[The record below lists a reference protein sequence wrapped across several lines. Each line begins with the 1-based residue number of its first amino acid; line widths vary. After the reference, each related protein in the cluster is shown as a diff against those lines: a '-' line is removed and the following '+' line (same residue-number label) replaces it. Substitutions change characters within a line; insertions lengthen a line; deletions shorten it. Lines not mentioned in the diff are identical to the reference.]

1 MYVNPVCA
9 YRFFLVAFALLW
21 AVQLRAEGE
30 ERSLED
36 STQWVDPVEYFELQ
50 DITTSDLQRDYD
62 QGDIDFN
69 KVLKAKGKKV
79 YGLRLKPI
87 AGAFIVD
94 KFMSKMQPPGST
106 LDVPHQNLYGVKGHP
121 IHEAS
126 FCVYMDESVSRSYS
140 TTNTYKL
147 TYKSGATED
156 ISSTIQFDITNLR
169 LVPTA
174 SGLGF
179 SYAFKAKESGTIT
192 MTSKRGRVRKQSTS
206 GTMKKDEGVDEKL
219 GHFIY
224 YQGARELLV
233 ILSAPHRAHSRAS
246 GEEKAMASRP
256 WNRVYFIVEEILVES
271 EGGAF
276 LSEED
281 RQAFVEYLNDLTTWL
296 SGEGDPLGLGEHTDA
311 KTSAVI
317 NTIGMVAAILLGNGL
332 AGILGGGA
340 GGFTSALT
348 GGIASSMPPPPAPGS
363 APSSP
368 DMPDVRRPEEEEGEQ
383 PQAGPPSPPEP
394 GHEFFDK
401 YARTDADGDICV
413 KDPVTGNETLY
424 VNNGDGT
431 YRNLTTGQDWTP
443 AELNERLRYRDE
455 NSGVLK
461 QDADQAARNAAE
473 QHAQWEQ
480 ESQTLSQDGQ
490 DYLKW
495 KHEQEAAERKR
506 EQVVKLAEKYGVS
519 PDERIVRN
527 TIRHE
532 QELNQIDSELNKEE
546 SDILESKEK
555 YLETVDKTCEIGVNV
570 MSNFVPGG
578 NHVKDVYTFAKS
590 TLVATSEAIADG
602 KSAGAAVGHVMV
614 GITDGALGV
623 IQNRAGDL
631 AGKGPNALGKEYGIT
646 ILTENLKE
654 GMKELYKTGDF
665 SKAGTAMINATGKKT
680 ADFGFGKALGY
691 GMGKLK
697 DAAGQGKLGEGT
709 SKMIDKW
716 FNQKHSFHAGQ
727 RAEVYKIGHESVKTG
742 DFKWGVSKGAGF
754 SKFYSGTVDFGKVT
768 EGVINEGMNQTGM
781 HDWAGRMATGV
792 TGKVS
797 EIAGEVAYDVS
808 DSAHDVAR
816 IAGEFAQKVTQF
828 SDMAAN
834 YKKEL

>member
-246 GEEKAMASRP
+246 AEEKAMASRP

-317 NTIGMVAAILLGNGL
+317 NTIGTVAAILLGNGL

-368 DMPDVRRPEEEEGEQ
+368 DLPDVRRPEEEEGEQ

-473 QHAQWEQ
+473 QHAQWEK
-480 ESQTLSQDGQ
+480 ESKQLSKDGEN
-490 DYLKW
+490 YLKW
-495 KHEQEAAERKR
+495 KHAQEEAERKQAKLNKLGLKYHVADPTEENITKAIEEEKQR
-506 EQVVKLAEKYGVS
+506 AKDQLLWAMKRDVKLSAIITG
-519 PDERIVRN
+519 
-527 TIRHE
+527 
-532 QELNQIDSELNKEE
+532 
-546 SDILESKEK
+546 LEV
-555 YLETVDKTCEIGVNV
+555 VDKGAET
-570 MSNFVPGG
+570 FV
-578 NHVKDVYTFAKS
+578 YA
-590 TLVATSEAIADG
+590 
-602 KSAGAAVGHVMV
+602 AG
-614 GITDGALGV
+614 
-623 IQNRAGDL
+623 
-631 AGKGPNALGKEYGIT
+631 NALGPGMGAKIRDLYTMGKAVGVAGMEAVIDKDKGFDHVFRGAVKGGVGILQHHAGGLVKDLPVGDT
-646 ILTENLKE
+646 W
-654 GMKELYKTGDF
+654 KTLAQG
-665 SKAGTAMINATGKKT
+665 SIWVGSNSITGALNGYEKAGSDIYDVGEGAQKGLQQKGAAWVISKVASGGYNYASDMEAKHNFLGVAIPKEIQTDSGVFNVGKATGTVAAKT
-680 ADFGFGKALGY
+680 IMAIPDLWNSAKEISN
-691 GMGKLK
+691 
-697 DAAGQGKLGEGT
+697 AA
-709 SKMIDKW
+709 S
-716 FNQKHSFHAGQ
+716 N
-727 RAEVYKIGHESVKTG
+727 Y
-742 DFKWGVSKGAGF
+742 
-754 SKFYSGTVDFGKVT
+754 
-768 EGVINEGMNQTGM
+768 
-781 HDWAGRMATGV
+781 
-792 TGKVS
+792 
-797 EIAGEVAYDVS
+797 EIA
-808 DSAHDVAR
+808 
-816 IAGEFAQKVTQF
+816 K
-828 SDMAAN
+828 N
-834 YKKEL
+834 L